1 MYKTLTI
8 GEQDYKLEYSVE
20 ASLYADCISSI
31 TGIMSD
37 IGIAGKKNDI
47 KKALSGMSNIPQ
59 TALTIFYAGL
69 MEAHGTHPDGDGTVP
84 DIQTAK
90 RLIAQ
95 YIKEHTDDDT
105 GNFYGVMQLCIEQM
119 GEDNFF
125 KLTGV
130 EPMMSAMAEEVE
142 ETEEKPKKQ
151 PKIPQ
156 DHKKATK
163 K

>member
-95 YIKEHTDDDT
+95 YIKEHADDET

-151 PKIPQ
+151 PKTPQ

>member
-8 GEQDYKLEYSVE
+8 GERDYKLEYSVE

-31 TGIMSD
+31 TGMWTD
-37 IGIAGKKNDI
+37 IGIAGEEKDI
-47 KKALSGMSNIPQ
+47 KKALGGMSNIPQ
-59 TALTIFYAGL
+59 TALIMFYAGL
-69 MEAHGTHPDGDGTVP
+69 MEAHGTHTDGDGTVP

-95 YIKEHTDDDT
+95 YIKEHKEDDT
-105 GNFYGVMQLCIEQM
+105 GNFYGVMQICIEQM

-125 KLTGV
+125 ELTGLN
-130 EPMMSAMAEEVE
+130 PMMTALAGEAEEK
-142 ETEEKPKKQ
+142 EKQKKQ
-151 PKIPQ
+151 PKTPQ
-156 DHKKATK
+156 DHKKGTK

>member
-1 MYKTLTI
+1 MYKTLKI
-8 GEQDYKLEYSVE
+8 GEREYKLEYSVE
-20 ASLYADCISSI
+20 ASLYADCVSSI
-31 TGIMSD
+31 TGMWTD
-37 IGIAGKKNDI
+37 IGMAGEEKDI
-47 KKALSGMSNIPQ
+47 KKALGGMSNIPQ
-59 TALTIFYAGL
+59 TALTMFYAGL

-95 YIKEHTDDDT
+95 YIKEHKEDDT
-105 GNFYGVMQLCIEQM
+105 GNFYGVMQICIEQM

-125 KLTGV
+125 ELTGMN
-130 EPMMSAMAEEVE
+130 PMMKALSA

-151 PKIPQ
+151 PKTPQ
-156 DHKKATK
+156 DHNKKVTK